1 MEADQYA
8 DHQNIHYEAEHDSL
22 RNANAHLDRLA
33 EAHKMAAAAK
43 ANEADS
49 EVLTGFSNI
58 LNKIG
63 KFCSIRKS
71 GVRKCSEVQKI
82 SVLSPLQLTKCVLFI
97 VLLQVR

>member
-8 DHQNIHYEAEHDSL
+8 DHQNINYEAENDYL
-22 RNANAHLDRLA
+22 RNANAHLDRVS

-63 KFCSIRKS
+63 KICSIRKKWCEK
-71 GVRKCSEVQKI
+71 V
-82 SVLSPLQLTKCVLFI
+82 
-97 VLLQVR
+97 